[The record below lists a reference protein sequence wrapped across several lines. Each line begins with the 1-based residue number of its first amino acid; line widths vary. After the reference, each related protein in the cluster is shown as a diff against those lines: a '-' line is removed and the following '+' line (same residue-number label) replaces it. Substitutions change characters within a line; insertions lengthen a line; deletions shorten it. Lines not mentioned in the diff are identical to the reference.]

1 MSPKQ
6 SVSIGHENT
15 VAERMQEINDI
26 IKSNTTATVKDVV
39 SKIVHVSM
47 AAWYNYFSKGDLR
60 GRISKV
66 TATELKNFFGL
77 PEDVFTGKGE
87 FTAKHR
93 EIIAAKIKE
102 KFGNMQRAKA
112 VRKSKAALAIEKIET
127 KKTAKIGRQKK
138 VKTSAEIS
146 NAKESHNVEVIIREL
161 AHEIETLKDSKQ
173 LIRLAD
179 ALDKLAYIAL
189 KKIDFCEALNEL

>member
-6 SVSIGHENT
+6 SVSIGHESI
-15 VAERMQEINDI
+15 VAERIQEINNI
-26 IKSNTTATVKDVV
+26 IKSNTAATVKDVV

-66 TATELKNFFGL
+66 TVTELKNFFGL

-102 KFGNMQRAKA
+102 RFGNVQRTKADRKPKA
-112 VRKSKAALAIEKIET
+112 VLTTEKIET
-127 KKTAKIGRQKK
+127 KKPAKAGRPKK
-138 VKTSAEIS
+138 VKTSSEIPS
-146 NAKESHNVEVIIREL
+146 NKTSRNVEIIIREL

>member
-1 MSPKQ
+1 MSPKR
-6 SVSIGHENT
+6 SVTIGHENI
-15 VAERMQEINDI
+15 VAERIQEINNI
-26 IKSNTTATVKDVV
+26 IKNNTNATVKDVV

-47 AAWYNYFSKGDLR
+47 AAWYNYFSKSDFR

-66 TATELKNFFGL
+66 TVNELKNFFGL
-77 PEDVFTGKGE
+77 PEGVFTGKGE
-87 FTAKHR
+87 FTDMHR

-102 KFGNMQRAKA
+102 KFGNAQRAKVVHKPKA
-112 VRKSKAALAIEKIET
+112 VLTGKKLET
-127 KKTAKIGRQKK
+127 KKPAKIGRPKK
-138 VKTSAEIS
+138 VKAPSEFS
-146 NAKESHNVEVIIREL
+146 NVKNSRNIEPIIKELI
-161 AHEIETLKDSKQ
+161 HEIETLKDSKQ

>member
-112 VRKSKAALAIEKIET
+112 VRKSKAALATEKIET
-127 KKTAKIGRQKK
+127 KKPAKVGRLKK
-138 VKTSAEIS
+138 VKTSSEIPTVK
-146 NAKESHNVEVIIREL
+146 NPHGIEPIIKEL

-189 KKIDFCEALNEL
+189 KKIDFCEALNTL

>member
-26 IKSNTTATVKDVV
+26 IKNNTTANVKDVV
-39 SKIVHVSM
+39 SNIVNVSM

-93 EIIAAKIKE
+93 EIIADKIKE
-102 KFGNMQRAKA
+102 RFGNVPRTKAERKPKA
-112 VRKSKAALAIEKIET
+112 VLTTEKIET
-127 KKTAKIGRQKK
+127 KKPAKTGRPKK
-138 VKTSAEIS
+138 VKTSS
-146 NAKESHNVEVIIREL
+146 NVEVIIREL
-161 AHEIETLKDSKQ
+161 AREIETLKDSKQ

-189 KKIDFCEALNEL
+189 KKIEFCDALNEL

>member
-1 MSPKQ
+1 MSPKK
-6 SVSIGHENT
+6 SISIGHENT

-26 IKSNTTATVKDVV
+26 IKSNTTATIKDVV

-112 VRKSKAALAIEKIET
+112 VRKSKAALAN
-127 KKTAKIGRQKK
+127 KKTAKIGKLKK
-138 VKTSAEIS
+138 VKAFSEIS
-146 NAKESHNVEVIIREL
+146 NAKAPRNVEVIIREL
-161 AHEIETLKDSKQ
+161 AHEIEILKDSKQ